1 MINEKDIDEFLRFRN
16 KFTALEWNTINNYV
30 EIVLEDRKRNFVL
43 SESELKHVR
52 NLIKKDK
59 FIQLRFEYGKFIQK
73 IIKTAI
79 HKQSFTYQFSAYTLG
94 GYYVFISFWKQ
105 QGQTHNHN
113 KLVKQCFR
121 LLRFSQV

>member
-52 NLIKKDK
+52 NLIKQDK
-59 FIQLRFEYGKFIQK
+59 LI
-73 IIKTAI
+73 
-79 HKQSFTYQFSAYTLG
+79 
-94 GYYVFISFWKQ
+94 
-105 QGQTHNHN
+105 
-113 KLVKQCFR
+113 
-121 LLRFSQV
+121 

>member
-59 FIQLRFEYGKFIQK
+59 FI
-73 IIKTAI
+73 
-79 HKQSFTYQFSAYTLG
+79 
-94 GYYVFISFWKQ
+94 
-105 QGQTHNHN
+105 
-113 KLVKQCFR
+113 
-121 LLRFSQV
+121 